1 MLLHSYSNVVS
12 FCWNLVFWPK
22 HFYTINFPIPT
33 IVSTEKFSAAKLLL
47 EVVLLELIK
56 SSVIRFTW
64 IKGGKNKQA
73 YWQRTKYKDSSSS
86 FHSNQAL
93 APLPCH
99 WVYIWTF
106 PSICLQ
112 LRDAPLLIKCLWVFY
127 LLLRDG
133 GGDDDAELDGKSRI
147 FKSRRIVEKSR
158 ENNLFQELLCFQ
170 SIKVDGWQKSTI

>member
-22 HFYTINFPIPT
+22 HFYIINFPIPT

-47 EVVLLELIK
+47 EVVWLELIK
-56 SSVIRFTW
+56 SSVIRFTR
-64 IKGGKNKQA
+64 IKGGKNKQPH
-73 YWQRTKYKDSSSS
+73 WQRTKYKDSSSS

-133 GGDDDAELDGKSRI
+133 GGWRCRARWEVTHFQIKENCWEVEGKQL
-147 FKSRRIVEKSR
+147 VPGAP
-158 ENNLFQELLCFQ
+158 LF
-170 SIKVDGWQKSTI
+170 SID